1 MNRFKQIIRFSW
13 MMISVWML
21 SGCHSRQDTLFKATK
36 EHASSDE
43 IRKAALP
50 LFSKYHYNSIN
61 QNDMVVPF
69 KEIPKEIK
77 SLPVF
82 SKIPQNNLFILTAWA
97 GTNDS
102 ALLFV
107 AGSGFGHWGIA
118 VCKDENDREFDK
130 SPSYTYWKN
139 GVYFYDGP

>member
-1 MNRFKQIIRFSW
+1 M
-13 MMISVWML
+13 
-21 SGCHSRQDTLFKATK
+21 TK
-36 EHASSDE
+36 EHASADI

-50 LFSKYHYNSIN
+50 LFAKHHYNPLS
-61 QNDMVVPF
+61 QDDTVVPF
-69 KEIPKEIK
+69 KEIPEEIK

-97 GTNDS
+97 GANHD

-118 VCKDENDREFDK
+118 VCKNENDRQFDK
-130 SPSYTYWKN
+130 TPSYTYWKK
-139 GVYFYDGP
+139 GVYFYNGH